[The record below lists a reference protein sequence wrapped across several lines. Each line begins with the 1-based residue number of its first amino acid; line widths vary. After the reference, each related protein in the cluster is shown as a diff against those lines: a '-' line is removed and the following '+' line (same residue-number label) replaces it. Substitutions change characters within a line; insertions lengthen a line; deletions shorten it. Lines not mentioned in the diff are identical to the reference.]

1 MSLQINKAD
10 SALSVQEVRKALSIM
25 RKAWNNEH
33 DDGRDE
39 SKDSDKKSDV
49 EEKEYIKKNIVFR
62 ISGLLPNPIN
72 QTGHIR
78 GDLSYAKF
86 AIAFINKT

>member
-39 SKDSDKKSDV
+39 SKDSDKKGDV
-49 EEKEYIKKNIVFR
+49 EEKEYIKKNNVFR

-72 QTGHIR
+72 QTGPIR